1 MIMKKMNYIPNISK
15 QTKSETNSTSNPTP
29 IPINGNNRENGA
41 DDKSTSLA
49 SSSAS
54 SSSDSQP
61 TIVNNINNIKLG
73 EQSQLPTFP
82 NLHQHSKTMPTQI
95 PTSQINSIG
104 MINNG
109 DNTFTMTSLVA
120 NQVQQTNLD
129 NQFRHSI
136 VSQPIHAQNYY
147 GICNIDSKIV

>member
-61 TIVNNINNIKLG
+61 TIVNSINNIKLG

-82 NLHQHSKTMPTQI
+82 ILHQQSKTMPTQI

-104 MINNG
+104 MNNV
-109 DNTFTMTSLVA
+109 DNSFTMTSLVA

-147 GICNIDSKIV
+147 GICNIDFKIV